1 MENRETNKDFID
13 RKMEGWV
20 GVVERLSRIM
30 INHPSSLIAVI
41 SILGNLYLGNK
52 LIQTN
57 EEMRNAVIEEVRR
70 QVPVEVQRE
79 TSEQLNSV
87 SEKVD
92 TIYNQSREF
101 YKTIKEVGG
110 KYVK

>member
-1 MENRETNKDFID
+1 MENRDTNKDFID
-13 RKMEGWV
+13 RKIEGSV
-20 GVVERLSRIM
+20 GGVERLFHLM
-30 INHPSSLIAVI
+30 IKSPTSLIAVI
-41 SILGNLYLGNK
+41 SIIGNLYLGNK